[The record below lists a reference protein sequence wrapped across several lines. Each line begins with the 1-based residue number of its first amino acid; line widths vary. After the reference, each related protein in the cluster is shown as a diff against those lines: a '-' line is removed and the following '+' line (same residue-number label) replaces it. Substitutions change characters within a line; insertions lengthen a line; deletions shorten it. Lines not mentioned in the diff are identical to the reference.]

1 MASRLLPPMAC
12 STNFSETTA
21 TWRPA
26 SLSSSSQRPARMGVS
41 SSMAWSSAALAPDT
55 VVRMVVSGSPYLA
68 MVPSPTSWV
77 SSMRVIW
84 SGKAAVKSSSICWEI
99 RSSAEGLES
108 MNRRSVT
115 PWAVPEVSSES
126 FWVRLTVMLLTPM
139 PDMESV
145 TVPVML
151 LPTVTMAMTAAMPM
165 MMPSMVSRLRIL
177 LLRTL
182 VSAIEI
188 FSKSCTFA
196 GPPSFA
202 HDPTVPQRQY
212 PLAFLRPAGGCG

>member
-1 MASRLLPPMAC
+1 
-12 STNFSETTA
+12 
-21 TWRPA
+21 
-26 SLSSSSQRPARMGVS
+26 
-41 SSMAWSSAALAPDT
+41 
-55 VVRMVVSGSPYLA
+55 
-68 MVPSPTSWV
+68 MVPLPTSWV
-77 SSMRVIW
+77 SSMRLTSV
-84 SGKAAVKSSSICWEI
+84 GKAAVKSSIIWSVI
-99 RSSAEGLES
+99 RSSAAGVES

-177 LLRTL
+177 LLRTTGQRHRDIL
-182 VSAIEI
+182 KELHVRRTPFVHSQSGRPAVSAP
-188 FSKSCTFA
+188 A
-196 GPPSFA
+196 GIP
-202 HDPTVPQRQY
+202 
-212 PLAFLRPAGGCG
+212 RPAGGCG